1 MLSLLRRAEDLLI
14 QVLRLVLLAFS
25 IFLIIGMG
33 RWIWDHYQSKKP
45 DVAVATPTALN
56 WQQAPYDLKYMEEET
71 GRDLNGMSHST
82 PMEKR
87 LADPALRPEFL
98 KADGLLRGYIY
109 KDVAARKRIEKDNSG
124 QGLEPIHPL
133 LKGDALPSADEV
145 NRQIKMREARE
156 NSCCDKEAADA
167 AAAEVDAA
175 WTARRITFNS
185 EDRIARAATQAA
197 AEAAASAAAD
207 AAAEA
212 SGDEMLTDAVNLA
225 SEINDRAQAA
235 EMEHGEG
242 AYAAYLKGLPAALQ
256 AVLGNEKLASKL
268 QQQSASQIV
277 TTLMTNYTLSFDRTA
292 MKIRGDNPD
301 AEKWEFLG
309 IDTAFATMLI
319 SCLVMVMMALVM
331 IRIERH
337 MRSSIA
343 GADHKR

>member
-33 RWIWDHYQSKKP
+33 RWIWEHYQPKKP
-45 DVAVATPTALN
+45 DTASATATALN
-56 WQQAPYDLKYMEEET
+56 WKEAPYDLKYMEEET
-71 GRDLNGMSHST
+71 GRDLNGMNFST

-87 LADPALRPEFL
+87 LADPALRPDFL
-98 KADGLLRGYIY
+98 KADALLRGFIY
-109 KDVAARKRIEKDNSG
+109 KDVAARKRIEKEHSG

-145 NRQIKMREARE
+145 SRQIKMREARE

-175 WTARRITFNS
+175 WTARRITFNR

-197 AEAAASAAAD
+197 AEAAADAAAD
-207 AAAEA
+207 AIA
-212 SGDEMLTDAVNLA
+212 DEMLTDTVNLA

-242 AYAAYLKGLPAALQ
+242 AYAAYIKGLPAALQ
-256 AVLGNEKLASKL
+256 AVLGNENLTKKL

-292 MKIRGDNPD
+292 MKLRGDNPD
-301 AEKWEFLG
+301 AEKWDFLG

-331 IRIERH
+331 IRIERN
-337 MRSSIA
+337 MRSATA
-343 GADHKR
+343 GSDHKR